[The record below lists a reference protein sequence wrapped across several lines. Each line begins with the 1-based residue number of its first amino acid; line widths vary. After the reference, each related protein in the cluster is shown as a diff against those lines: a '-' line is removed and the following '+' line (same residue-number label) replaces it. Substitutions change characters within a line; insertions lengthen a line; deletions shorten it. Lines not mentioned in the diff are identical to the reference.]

1 MPDDQDALISLN
13 SHPIF
18 SLPKE
23 FSGPLAQPE
32 SSLELSTTTLPKFR
46 NDSPTQDGPTP
57 SGRRQI
63 MVLRDSDVIVAAGK
77 EIRMTHLGDGKF
89 SHSSEKQY
97 KTLHTPNLQFEIHH
111 ISLNP
116 GGKLLA
122 VAGASQVAVIVLP
135 RSGFLRLVPD
145 QLDCKSVQ
153 VGQYHHASDTSP
165 PITKIQW
172 HPWGEAGT
180 TLMVMTIDGKLR
192 EYDISVDAEDPLQVL
207 SFVPDKKPGRSYLA
221 EDPADRE
228 VASFDLGKGK
238 ADWGPLTI
246 YAVMK
251 SGDIYS
257 ICPYMPKNAS
267 IPSAYVHSLEC
278 FISAKLELLSRGSTS
293 AASKNLSTIY
303 DYQQKYV
310 SALVKQLPAGSV
322 FPASS
327 RSVPMHPPTTMKASP
342 TRQGPFLLQPSP
354 RMLEHSDGGEAT
366 DIAYLAFGND
376 YDNNEEEDG
385 GETEHL
391 GVVMIAYQ
399 DGRVDLCLDV
409 EKVEARWSNKSS
421 RGLPMLAVYET
432 IDLGLVS
439 KLWSLS
445 PELLDL
451 LQGNHPVFVV
461 DPIHDDTIYVYHA
474 FGVHALHLEP
484 VLQSLTSALRANDDE
499 VDATLTE
506 ALQQST
512 VTNVQ
517 PILSTFSVEKKCS
530 NPVVAVTIPDNVY
543 LTYSIFILTS
553 AMRITTFNLVL
564 RSESPRSRIESLPP
578 PVSDDGDE
586 PKEKDKWLKPAEGPS
601 TYVSLLGIE
610 PFQPGAILSRPS
622 GLPSN
627 PQLSLPPSAR
637 GELMLTP
644 ETLRY
649 LANTVAELTNQIHEI
664 HLAHRLSETRAG
676 LQALELKRLCEKAA
690 ELNVLVERLKGPDL
704 DASQARIQ
712 TVQETH
718 KTLMARLD
726 RMLQHMM
733 DKASPELSEHETKWF
748 EELKRMKQDVTGIGR
763 YDGSSLA
770 ARAGMIQ
777 REYARVLPDLK
788 FLLQKEQ
795 AWNAKH
801 AQTNQTLGFSQAF
814 EFGKK
819 SSFEQ
824 TRISQLEHDVIQLA
838 TRLDITLSKPPD
850 AEH

>member
-1 MPDDQDALISLN
+1 MPGNQDALISLS

-23 FSGPLAQPE
+23 FSGPLAQSE

-46 NDSPTQDGPTP
+46 NDSATQDGPTA
-57 SGRRQI
+57 SGRRQN
-63 MVLRDSDVIVAAGK
+63 MVLRDSDIIVTAGR
-77 EIRMTHLGDGKF
+77 EIRMTQLGDGKI
-89 SHSSEKQY
+89 SHSAEKQY
-97 KTLHTPNLQFEIHH
+97 KTLHTPNVQFEIHH
-111 ISLNP
+111 MSLNP

-145 QLDCKSVQ
+145 KLDCKSVQ
-153 VGQYHHASDTSP
+153 VGQYHHASNTSP
-165 PITKIQW
+165 PIAKIQW
-172 HPWGEAGT
+172 HPWGDAGT
-180 TLMVMTIDGKLR
+180 TLMVMTVDGKLR

-238 ADWGPLTI
+238 ADWGPLTV
-246 YAVMK
+246 YAIMR

-310 SALVKQLPAGSV
+310 SALVKQLPAGSM
-322 FPASS
+322 FPATS
-327 RSVPMHPPTTMKASP
+327 RSVPMHPPSTIKASP

-354 RMLEHSDGGEAT
+354 RMLEHSDGDEAT
-366 DIAYLAFGND
+366 DITYLAFGND
-376 YDNNEEEDG
+376 FGSTEEDG

-409 EKVEARWSNKSS
+409 DKVEARWSNKSS

-439 KLWSLS
+439 NLWPLS
-445 PELLDL
+445 PQLLDL
-451 LQGNHPVFVV
+451 LQANHPVFVV
-461 DPIHDDTIYVYHA
+461 DPIYDDTIYVYHA
-474 FGVHALHLEP
+474 FGVHALHLQP
-484 VLQSLTSALRANDDE
+484 VLQSLASALRANDD
-499 VDATLTE
+499 DADSTLAE

-512 VTNVQ
+512 ITNVQ

-564 RSESPRSRIESLPP
+564 RSESPRSRAESLPP
-578 PVSDDGDE
+578 VADDGNE
-586 PKEKDKWLKPAEGPS
+586 VKEKDKWLKPTEGPS
-601 TYVSLLGIE
+601 AYVSLLRTE
-610 PFQPGAILSRPS
+610 PFQPGAILSHPS

-627 PQLSLPPSAR
+627 PQLSLPPSASS
-637 GELMLTP
+637 ELMLTP
-644 ETLRY
+644 EILRY
-649 LANTVAELTNQIHEI
+649 LANTVAELTNQIREI
-664 HLAHRLSETRAG
+664 QLAHRRSETRAV
-676 LQALELKRLCEKAA
+676 LQVQELKRLCEKAA
-690 ELNVLVERLKGPDL
+690 ELNALVEKMKGPDV
-704 DASQARIQ
+704 DANKARIQ

-718 KTLMARLD
+718 KNLMARLD

-733 DKASPELSEHETKWF
+733 DNASPELSEHETKWF
-748 EELKRMKQDVTGIGR
+748 EELKRMKQEVTGIGR

-770 ARAGMIQ
+770 ARAGMMQ
-777 REYARVLPDLK
+777 REYDRVLPDLK
-788 FLLQKEQ
+788 SLLEKEQ
-795 AWNAKH
+795 SWKAKH
-801 AQTNQTLGFSQAF
+801 TQNCQTLGISQAF
-814 EFGKK
+814 EFGKR
-819 SSFEQ
+819 STFEQ
-824 TRISQLEHDVIQLA
+824 TRISQLENDVSQLA
-838 TRLDITLSKPPD
+838 TTLDIAFSKPPD
-850 AEH
+850 AER